1 MSVKRDALKE
11 RIVFYK
17 DMIKLYAYFF
27 YLSVAIAG
35 WFADKFL
42 FSKGNKENA
51 SLLEVAVFAIS
62 LIFVF
67 MSFVTALI
75 FRNKTERLI
84 DKLEVM
90 EEEEIKKGK

>member
-11 RIVFYK
+11 RIAFYR
-17 DMIKLYAYFF
+17 DLIKLYAYFF
-27 YLSVAIAG
+27 YLSVGITG
-35 WFADKFL
+35 WFADKFV
-42 FSKGNKENA
+42 FSKENPA
-51 SLLEVAVFAIS
+51 LLEFAIIVTS
-62 LIFVF
+62 SIIAA

-90 EEEEIKKGK
+90 EEEEITKGK